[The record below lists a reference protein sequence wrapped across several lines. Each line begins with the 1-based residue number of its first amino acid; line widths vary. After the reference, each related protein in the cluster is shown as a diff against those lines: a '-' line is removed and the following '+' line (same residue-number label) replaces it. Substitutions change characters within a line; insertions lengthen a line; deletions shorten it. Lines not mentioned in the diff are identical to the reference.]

1 MIGWGIG
8 PRFGVTCIAYV
19 GTAAL
24 LTRRFPE
31 DLTFSRV
38 LYIALATAGML
49 LIAVGLGAYLL
60 TLMLLLVGQRKGKL
74 VTTGAYRIVRHPL
87 YATWLWLILP
97 GIALLGRSWFMLG
110 VVPIGY
116 AIFKA
121 FINMTIG
128 LDKETP
134 YVVVL

>member
-8 PRFGVTCIAYV
+8 PR
-19 GTAAL
+19 
-24 LTRRFPE
+24 
-31 DLTFSRV
+31 S
-38 LYIALATAGML
+38 GML
-49 LIAVGLGAYLL
+49 LIAVGLGAHLL
-60 TLMLLLVGQRKGKL
+60 TLTSLLVGQRKGEL

-116 AIFKA
+116 AVFKA
-121 FINMTIG
+121 FIKDEEDELERRFG
-128 LDKETP
+128 REYKAYRKEMNQIFPSILTAASRRRKRGRS
-134 YVVVL
+134 